1 MSRPISDEEGRS
13 KSEGAR
19 ESEGTGASEES
30 PAAPG
35 APPGTRAES
44 PEDRRRAAEAPTLV
58 LSPYSGLDEE
68 IFGLGQGRGDDAGA
82 QGRRRPV
89 RRGRTLGEHLGL

>member
-1 MSRPISDEEGRS
+1 M
-13 KSEGAR
+13 
-19 ESEGTGASEES
+19 
-30 PAAPG
+30 
-35 APPGTRAES
+35 
-44 PEDRRRAAEAPTLV
+44 
-58 LSPYSGLDEE
+58 LSPYSDLDEE

>member
-1 MSRPISDEEGRS
+1 MLFRS
-13 KSEGAR
+13 L
-19 ESEGTGASEES
+19 
-30 PAAPG
+30 AAPG

>member
-1 MSRPISDEEGRS
+1 M
-13 KSEGAR
+13 
-19 ESEGTGASEES
+19 
-30 PAAPG
+30 
-35 APPGTRAES
+35 
-44 PEDRRRAAEAPTLV
+44 